1 MLECVRACFIQR
13 IWKYVNCTYFITE
26 FIKFVVR
33 ANVVKAIFCFATAD
47 STRKHARNSN
57 KIVIFF

>member
-1 MLECVRACFIQR
+1 
-13 IWKYVNCTYFITE
+13 
-26 FIKFVVR
+26 VR

-57 KIVIFF
+57 KIVIFFKIIIVYCDGIYTAMMIRVAVAIL